1 MPGREA
7 LHRLAAAQHALFTS
21 AQARQVGLTAKQVGS
36 GCRSGRW
43 LRVYRN
49 VYRLPGAPVTDEQR
63 LLAAVLACGPGAVAS
78 HRAAAWLWGL
88 ADGARLEVASPRN
101 RAPAAH
107 VVVHR
112 RTSGLRA
119 VVRRGIPCT
128 DPLRTVLDLA
138 ATGDEALVAG
148 ALDRGIADALF
159 TAAVVGRA
167 LERLAGKGVRGV
179 RLLRAVLGRR
189 LDADGERVSALESAM
204 DRLVLGFGVP
214 RPVRQHPVTGTPYRL
229 DYAWPGPLVAVE
241 VDGYGPHSS
250 RQAFQ
255 DDRARQNVLV
265 LAGWTVLRF
274 TWADVRARPAVV
286 AATLRRALGAS
297 RPA

>member
-7 LHRLAAAQHALFTS
+7 LLRLAAAQHALFTS
-21 AQARQVGLTAKQVGS
+21 AQARKVGLTAKQVES
-36 GCRSGRW
+36 GCRSGWW
-43 LRVYRN
+43 LRVYRS
-49 VYRLPGAPVTDEQR
+49 VYRLPGTPVTDEQR

-78 HRAAAWLWGL
+78 HRAAAWLWDL

-119 VVRRGIPCT
+119 VVRRGVPCT

-138 ATGDEALVAG
+138 ATGDEALVA
-148 ALDRGIADALF
+148 ATLDRGIADGLF
-159 TAAVVGRA
+159 TAAAVGRA
-167 LERLAGKGVRGV
+167 LERSAGKGVRGAGV
-179 RLLRAVLGRR
+179 LRRVLARR
-189 LDADGERVSALESAM
+189 LEADGERPSALESAM
-204 DRLVLGFGVP
+204 DRLVVGFGLP
-214 RPVRQHPVTGTPYRL
+214 RPERQHEVAGTPYRL
-229 DYAWPGPLVAVE
+229 DYAWTGSRVAVE

-250 RQAFQ
+250 REAFQ

-274 TWADVRARPAVV
+274 TWADVRSRPATV
-286 AATLRRALGAS
+286 ATVLRRALGAS